1 MIRFMR
7 AAAVLMMT
15 VTCAGCQSPSS
26 ASDTTD
32 VDDIVDATISPNP
45 AVATES
51 TGKTYRIVRGNNQ
64 PDEVLPYQY
73 VTTFTITVVIKTAE
87 LNEDEDLAFP
97 VTVTAASG
105 VVQQASAGILTPPTG
120 GEVERYDS
128 VMLSSTGTTV
138 SAVGEGITMQFQV
151 WYTLPSGLRE
161 ALVTE
166 SISFKDDDGTTFTKV
181 VPVKV
186 AP

>member
-15 VTCAGCQSPSS
+15 VTCAGCQNPSS

-32 VDDIVDATISPNP
+32 VDDLVDATIGPNP

-51 TGKTYRIVRGNNQ
+51 TGKTYRVVRGNNQ

-73 VTTFTITVVIKTAE
+73 VTTFTITVVIKTKK
-87 LNEDEDLAFP
+87 LSDKEDLSFP
-97 VTVTAASG
+97 VTITSAIGKVE
-105 VVQQASAGILTPPTG
+105 QASAGIVTPPTG
-120 GEVERYDS
+120 GEVEHYES

-138 SAVGEGITMQFQV
+138 SAVGGGITMQFQV
-151 WYTLPSGLRE
+151 WYVLPNSLRE

-166 SISFKDDDGTTFTKV
+166 SISFKDDDGNAFTKV